1 MPIHP
6 PPIATTS
13 PEALRAF
20 VTARGEKAY
29 RAGQVLDWVFQ
40 HPVDA
45 FAAMTTLP
53 PALRTGLQE
62 AFTGR
67 TVRVAASREADDG
80 QTVKYLFRLH
90 DGQTIETVAMHYPAA
105 AAHQE
110 RTTLCL
116 SSQVGC
122 PIGCAFCATGLSGF
136 DRNLEAAEIVDQV
149 LAATQLL
156 APRHWRPTHLVF
168 MGMGEPL
175 NNYAAVLEAVR
186 VLTRPDGLRLSPR
199 RITISTIGLVPGLE
213 RLAGEG
219 LPLGLAISLHA
230 PNDALRSSLI
240 PVNRKYPLEAVL
252 PAAQAYA
259 RRTGR
264 RVTYEYVVLA
274 GVNDSAQQA
283 VELARVLPRRLAHLN
298 LIPMNPVQGAPFRPP
313 AEARLGDFV
322 RRLRAAGVL
331 VTVRATRGLDIDAA
345 CGQLRAREPRLS
357 PAGASAARPPLP
369 ARPRPSGKAP
379 SGVGRLAH

>member
-1 MPIHP
+1 MSIQP
-6 PPIATTS
+6 PPVATTS

-20 VTARGEKAY
+20 VIARGEKAY
-29 RAGQVLDWVFQ
+29 RAAQVLEWVFL
-40 HPVDA
+40 HPVDS
-45 FAAMTTLP
+45 FAAMHTLP
-53 PALRTGLQE
+53 PALRIALQE
-62 AFTGR
+62 AFTCR

-80 QTVKYLFRLH
+80 ETVKYLFRLH

-156 APRHWRPTHLVF
+156 APRRWRPTHLVF

-186 VLTRPDGLRLSPR
+186 VLTRADGLHLSPR
-199 RITISTIGLVPGLE
+199 RITVSTIGLVPGLE

-230 PNDALRSSLI
+230 PNDTLRSRLI

-274 GVNDSAQQA
+274 GVNDSPEQA
-283 VELARVLPRRLAHLN
+283 GELARVLPRRLAHLN
-298 LIPMNPVQGAPFRPP
+298 LIPMNPVEGAPFQPP
-313 AEARLGDFV
+313 TEARLGDFV

-345 CGQLRAREPRLS
+345 CGQLRAREPKPS
-357 PAGASAARPPLP
+357 PASVSAAQPPRP
-369 ARPRPSGKAP
+369 ARPHPSGKAP
-379 SGVGRLAH
+379 SGAGRRAR

>member
-1 MPIHP
+1 MMAIHP

-20 VTARGEKAY
+20 VIAGGEKA
-29 RAGQVLDWVFQ
+29 
-40 HPVDA
+40 
-45 FAAMTTLP
+45 AMHTLP
-53 PALRTGLQE
+53 PALRIALQE
-62 AFTGR
+62 AFTCR

-80 QTVKYLFRLH
+80 ETVKYLFRLH

-156 APRHWRPTHLVF
+156 APRRWRPTHLVF

-186 VLTRPDGLRLSPR
+186 VLTRADGLHLSPR
-199 RITISTIGLVPGLE
+199 RITVSTIGLVPGLE

-230 PNDALRSSLI
+230 PNDTLRSRLI

-274 GVNDSAQQA
+274 GVNDSPELAG
-283 VELARVLPRRLAHLN
+283 ELARVLPRRLAHLN
-298 LIPMNPVQGAPFRPP
+298 LIPMNPVEGAPFQPP

-345 CGQLRAREPRLS
+345 CGQLRAREPRVKPS
-357 PAGASAARPPLP
+357 PAGVSAAPRPQS
-369 ARPRPSGKAP
+369 ARPHPSGKAP
-379 SGVGRLAH
+379 SGAGRRGR

>member
-1 MPIHP
+1 VPIHP

-20 VTARGEKAY
+20 VIARGDKAY
-29 RAGQVLDWVFQ
+29 RAGQVLEWVFH
-40 HPVDA
+40 HPVDS
-45 FAAMTTLP
+45 FAAMQTLP
-53 PALRTGLQE
+53 PALRTGLEE
-62 AFTGR
+62 AFTCR
-67 TVRVAASREADDG
+67 TVRVAASRAADDG
-80 QTVKYLFRLH
+80 ETVKYLFRLH

-149 LAATQLL
+149 LAAAQLL
-156 APRHWRPTHLVF
+156 AARRWRPTHLVF

-175 NNYAAVLEAVR
+175 NNYAAVLTAVR
-186 VLTRPDGLRLSPR
+186 VLTRPDGLHLSPR

-230 PNDALRSSLI
+230 PNDMLRSRLI
-240 PVNRKYPLEAVL
+240 PVNRKYPLEVVL
-252 PAAQAYA
+252 PAAQAYS

-274 GVNDSAQQA
+274 GVNDSAEQA
-283 VELARVLPRRLAHLN
+283 AELARVLPRRLAHLN
-298 LIPMNPVQGAPFRPP
+298 LIPMNPVQGAPFQPP

-331 VTVRATRGLDIDAA
+331 VTLRATRGLDIDAA
-345 CGQLRAREPRLS
+345 CGQLRAREPKPS
-357 PAGASAARPPLP
+357 PATASAARPPQS

-379 SGVGRLAH
+379 SGAGRRAR